1 METNNVSDTL
11 LPDLEDAMEDLDQ
24 DKAEDRRPAA
34 STTSRHKPAEQGDQ
48 VFQFII
54 LRFGRIFFKAF

>member
-11 LPDLEDAMEDLDQ
+11 LPDLEDLDQ

-34 STTSRHKPAEQGDQ
+34 STTSHHKPAEQGDQ

>member
-11 LPDLEDAMEDLDQ
+11 LPDLEDLDQ

-54 LRFGRIFFKAF
+54 LRFGLIFF